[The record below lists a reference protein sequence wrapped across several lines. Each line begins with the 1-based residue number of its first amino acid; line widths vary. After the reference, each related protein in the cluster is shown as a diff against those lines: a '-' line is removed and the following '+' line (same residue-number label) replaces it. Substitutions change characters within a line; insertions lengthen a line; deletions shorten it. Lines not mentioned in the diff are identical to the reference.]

1 MRPTIVAHSTMYERV
16 VGVLELASK
25 YRYGLTSHGV
35 PLYLFRPY
43 DEARPEFIVGSKSN
57 DKSHNQIALV
67 DIPTDAT
74 AAPAGNQKP
83 RGSLVRMIGPVGD
96 PSAER
101 EGLLLHYCPVRQK
114 PTEIPAPDT
123 QDDENRLEISAAT
136 GWTVFHVD
144 PPGCRDIDD
153 AIAVNPETGLLAIII
168 ADAAA
173 AVPAFSDIDTT
184 ASAIGSTF
192 YDCDGRVIVPMLP
205 PAISESSASLLPGTR
220 RRGLALI
227 CGSQSEQFC
236 LAWTTVAHSFT
247 YETFV
252 DSEIATSVD
261 LQGDP
266 HDWIA
271 DQMIRYNAAAARF
284 LKEHGIGI
292 LRSQSP
298 AAAEKVATWPPALRH
313 LANEAATYTPAAS
326 GSGHA
331 GLNLEAYTHASS
343 PLRRYVDLYN
353 QRLIKA
359 ILRSDNVDLHPVIDH
374 LNARATANKR
384 WGRDLTFLTHVS
396 PGKVHEIDIVWVSE
410 NRVWVPVW
418 SRLIRLR
425 HEEEPR
431 PSGTA
436 GRIKIFC
443 DPTRR
448 NWKRR
453 ILTARTA

>member
-1 MRPTIVAHSTMYERV
+1 MHDRV

-43 DEARPEFIVGSKSN
+43 DEALPEFIVGSKSH

-67 DIPTDAT
+67 DIPADAT
-74 AAPAGNQKP
+74 AAPAGSQKP
-83 RGSLVRMIGPVGD
+83 RGSLVRMIGPVGN
-96 PSAER
+96 PEAER
-101 EGLLLHYCPVRQK
+101 EGLLLHYCPVRHK
-114 PTEIPAPDT
+114 TTETPTVDT
-123 QDDENRLEISAAT
+123 QDDAGRLEISATT

-153 AIAVNPETGLLAIII
+153 AIAINTATGEWAIII

-173 AVPAFSDIDTT
+173 AVPITSEIDCVAAT
-184 ASAIGSTF
+184 IGSTF
-192 YDCDGRVIVPMLP
+192 YDCEGRVVIPMLP
-205 PAISESSASLLPGTR
+205 PAIGEEAASLLPGAR
-220 RRGLALI
+220 RKGLALMW
-227 CGSQSEQFC
+227 GPNQAERFVHVW
-236 LAWTTVAHSFT
+236 ATVAHSFT
-247 YETFV
+247 Y
-252 DSEIATSVD
+252 DSFLGSKIAATVGLD
-261 LQGDP
+261 KDP

-271 DQMIRYNAAAARF
+271 DLMIRYNAAAARF
-284 LKEHGIGI
+284 LKEHGVGI

-298 AAAEKVATWPPALRH
+298 AAAEKVAAWPPALRH
-313 LANEAATYTPAAS
+313 LAAEAATYTPVAFGA
-326 GSGHA
+326 GHA
-331 GLNLEAYTHASS
+331 GLGLDAYTHASS

-359 ILRSDNVDLHPVIDH
+359 IIRGNINSVNPAIDY

-384 WGRDLTFLTHVS
+384 WGRDLTFLTHVI
-396 PGKVHEIDIVWVSE
+396 PGRVHEIDIVWISE
-410 NRVWVPVW
+410 NRVWVPAW

-425 HEEEPR
+425 HEEEPQE
-431 PSGTA
+431 PGST

-453 ILTARTA
+453 VLTAKAD

>member
-1 MRPTIVAHSTMYERV
+1 MHDRV
-16 VGVLELASK
+16 VGTLELASK

-43 DEARPEFIVGSKSN
+43 DEALPEFIVGSKSR
-57 DKSHNQIALV
+57 DTSYNQIALV
-67 DIPTDAT
+67 DIPADAV
-74 AAPAGNQKP
+74 AAPAGSQKP

-96 PSAER
+96 PTSER
-101 EGLLLHYCPVRQK
+101 EGLLLHYCPVRHK
-114 PTEIPAPDT
+114 TATIPEPDP
-123 QDDENRLEISAAT
+123 QDDENRLEISTAT

-153 AIAVNPETGLLAIII
+153 AIAWSPATGSWAIII

-173 AVPAFSDIDTT
+173 AVPATSDIDEV
-184 ASAIGSTF
+184 AAAIGSTF
-192 YDCDGRVIVPMLP
+192 YDCDGRVVVPMLP
-205 PAISESSASLLPGTR
+205 PAISEENASLLPGTR
-220 RRGLALI
+220 RRGLALLW
-227 CGSQSEQFC
+227 GPGQPEHFRPV
-236 LAWTTVAHSFT
+236 WTTVQHSFT
-247 YETFV
+247 YESFAG
-252 DSEIATSVD
+252 SEVASSVG

-284 LKEHGIGI
+284 LKEHGVGI

-298 AAAEKVATWPPALRH
+298 AAAEKVATWPVALRH
-313 LANEAATYTPAAS
+313 LAAEAATYTQATT
-326 GSGHA
+326 GGGHA
-331 GLNLEAYTHASS
+331 GLNLDAYTHASS

-359 ILRSDNVDLHPVIDH
+359 ILRSEAVAVNPAIDH
-374 LNARATANKR
+374 LNARAAANKR

-396 PGKVHEIDIVWVSE
+396 PGRVHEIEVIWVSDT
-410 NRVWVPVW
+410 RVWVPAW

-425 HEEEPR
+425 HEEEPGV
-431 PSGTA
+431 PGSP

-453 ILTARTA
+453 VLTASC